1 MSKTLRIVKLMKEN
15 RKTPQK
21 ELVSIIMEKFGIDRC
36 NALASYRYAKKVYWL
51 KVDCISSIKDETPV
65 KKVETDVDEE
75 DIVYIR
81 KEYSSID
88 PSFDMIDRPV
98 YLDNYSPTYF
108 QKNKEM

>member
-1 MSKTLRIVKLMKEN
+1 MSKTLKIVKLIKEN

-21 ELVSIIMEKFGIDRC
+21 ELITMIMEKFNIDRC
-36 NALASYRYAKKVYWL
+36 NALSSYTYAKKVYWL
-51 KVDCISSIKDETPV
+51 KVDCISSIKDDKPV
-65 KKVETDVDEE
+65 QKTEPDMDED
-75 DIVYIR
+75 DIVYVR